1 MSTNER
7 NKGTLLFVSEGV
19 EAIAKYNELVEN
31 QEDIFY
37 LLTDAGKLYEIQLDI
52 DAEQDCSHFSE
63 IAGDIHGTRE
73 LDFHTL
79 HYNGS
84 GSLQE
89 VLQAE
94 LDRMVNT

>member
-1 MSTNER
+1 MSTVER
-7 NKGTLLFVSEGV
+7 NKGTLNFIAEGDKAAV
-19 EAIAKYNELVEN
+19 KYKELVEA
-31 QEDIFY
+31 QKDIFY